1 MKQAKVVDLGK
12 GSVGKLLVRL
22 AVPAI
27 VAQVINMLYNIVDR
41 IYIGHI
47 ADVGADALT
56 GVGLCMPVIMLIN
69 AFAMLSG
76 AGGAP
81 RAAIFMGKNEKDHAE
96 QIMGNCFTFLVVLAI
111 GLTVVFFACAKPML
125 TLFGASENTLPY
137 AVTYLRIYVCGSVF
151 IMLVMGM
158 NPFITTQGFAGFSML
173 TTMIG
178 AVCNIILDPILIF
191 GFKMGVAGAA
201 YATVFSQAVSAVWV
215 LFFLCGKKT
224 MLRIRKDCLKPVPS
238 VLLPCLGLGVST
250 FIMYSTE
257 SLLSVCYSSSLAKY
271 GGDIAVGAMTI
282 LTSVTQLLSMP
293 VSGICQGG
301 QPIISYNFGAKNKER
316 VKQAFR
322 CQFCACVAYTLIF
335 WVLLLLFPRM
345 FVMIFN
351 NDEQLISYTVWA
363 TYIFMAGR
371 FCIGFQN
378 SCQQSFVALGQS
390 KISLFLACLRKLIL
404 MIPLIYIFPLF
415 FEDKVFGV
423 LLAEPVS
430 DIIAAAV
437 TVTMFFVRFGK
448 IWEEESVK

>member
-1 MKQAKVVDLGK
+1 MKQAEVVDLGQ
-12 GSVGKLLVRL
+12 GNVGKLLVRL

-27 VAQVINMLYNIVDR
+27 VAQLINMLYNIVDR

-47 ADVGADALT
+47 AEVGADALT

-81 RAAIFMGKNEKDHAE
+81 RAAIFMGKEDKKGAE
-96 QIMGNCFTFLVVLAI
+96 QIMGNCFTFLLALAI
-111 GLTVVFFACAKPML
+111 VLTVVFFVFAEPML
-125 TLFGASENTLPY
+125 ILFGASDDTLPY
-137 AVTYLRIYVCGSVF
+137 AVSYLRIYVCGSIF
-151 IMLVMGM
+151 IMTVMGM

-173 TTMIG
+173 TTVIG

-191 GFKMGVAGAA
+191 GFRMGVSGAA

-215 LFFLCGKKT
+215 MRFLCGKKT
-224 MLRIRKDCLKPVPS
+224 MLRIRKKNLIPSAS

-282 LTSVTQLLSMP
+282 LSSISQLLSMP
-293 VSGICQGG
+293 VTGICQGG
-301 QPIISYNFGAKNKER
+301 QPIISYNFGAKNRER

-322 CQFCACVAYTLIF
+322 CQFLACVAYTLVF

-345 FVMIFN
+345 FAAIFS

-390 KISLFLACLRKLIL
+390 RISLFLACLRKLIL
-404 MIPLIYIFPLF
+404 MIPLIYIFPIF
-415 FEDKVFGV
+415 ISDKVFGI

-437 TVTMFFVRFGK
+437 TVTVFFVRFGK
-448 IWEEESVK
+448 IWDE